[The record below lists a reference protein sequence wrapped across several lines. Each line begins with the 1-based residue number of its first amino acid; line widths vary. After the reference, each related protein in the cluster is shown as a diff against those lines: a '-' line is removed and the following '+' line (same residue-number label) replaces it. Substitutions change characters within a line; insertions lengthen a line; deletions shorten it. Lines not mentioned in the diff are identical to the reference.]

1 MFENEAMKS
10 EREARAK
17 RQGRHN
23 PQNHAKCSKPAAGR
37 FGVNFD
43 KLDQEY
49 LANNIEIWPIGIA
62 GNIVITIIID
72 DQNIMLAIAASSS
85 LPMRNG

>member
-1 MFENEAMKS
+1 MVRPFGK
-10 EREARAK
+10 
-17 RQGRHN
+17 QGQSGMTGTILNTHV
-23 PQNHAKCSKPAAGR
+23 KGTKPAAGR

>member
-1 MFENEAMKS
+1 M
-10 EREARAK
+10 
-17 RQGRHN
+17 
-23 PQNHAKCSKPAAGR
+23 
-37 FGVNFD
+37 NFD

-72 DQNIMLAIAASSS
+72 NQNIMLAIAASSS